1 MVALPPLFPIV
12 LGATM
17 KLSTFIQNNHTQ
29 ILQEWETFAG
39 TLIPSLPLKLL
50 RDHAEEL
57 LMAIVSDMEMTQSG
71 NEQAEKSRGK
81 GRAHKMRES
90 GMWHA
95 SHRLET
101 GFTLDQL
108 VSEYRFLRASV
119 LHQWQRVKGEDK
131 EGVTRFNESID
142 EALMEAVKEYSDVT
156 TKHRN
161 ELLGILGH
169 DLRNPLGAI
178 IMGATLLTNSETMND
193 KEIRIATRIVNSGKR
208 IHRMIDYLLDLTRI
222 KQGKSLPIT
231 TVMTDIEMLCRLV
244 IAELTLTYPNRII
257 TFSAE
262 GDLHGRWDSDRMIQV
277 ISNLVANA
285 LQHSADE
292 VKVRALEEKDHS
304 VTVEVHNSG
313 PPIPPLLMK
322 TMFDRMITDET
333 AMSSGLGLGLYI
345 AREIVEA
352 HKGCITVDSSHET
365 GTTFMVR
372 LPRESNSQRP
382 SGCPPPLEP
391 PTGPY
396 SPT

>member
-1 MVALPPLFPIV
+1 M
-12 LGATM
+12 GDSM
-17 KLSTFIQNNHTQ
+17 KLSTFIHNNREH

-39 TLIPSLPLKLL
+39 SLVPTLPLKLL

-57 LMAIVSDMEMTQSG
+57 LTELVEDMESAQTG
-71 NEQAEKSRGK
+71 GEQDAKSK
-81 GRAHKMRES
+81 GEGTAHKMRES

-95 SHRLET
+95 THRLET

-119 LHQWQRVKGEDK
+119 LRQWQRVEGEDK

-142 EALMEAVKEYSDVT
+142 EALMEAVKEYAAVT

-178 IMGATLLTNSETMND
+178 IMGATLLTNSETMSD

-208 IHRMIDYLLDLTRI
+208 IHRMIDYLLDLIRI
-222 KQGKSLPIT
+222 KQGKKLPIT
-231 TVMTDIEMLCRLV
+231 TTMTDIEMVCRL
-244 IAELTLTYPNRII
+244 IITELSTTYPNRVI
-257 TFSAE
+257 TFTAE
-262 GDLHGRWDSDRMIQV
+262 GNLHGRWDSDRMAQV

-285 LQHSADE
+285 IQHSTDE
-292 VKVRALEEKDHS
+292 VMVRAFEEKDHS
-304 VTVEVHNSG
+304 VVVEVHNSG
-313 PPIPPLLMK
+313 DPIPPLLMK
-322 TMFDRMITDET
+322 TMFDHMITDDT
-333 AMSSGLGLGLYI
+333 ALSSGLGLGLYI

-352 HKGCITVDSSHET
+352 HGGCITVSSSQEE

-372 LPRESNSQRP
+372 LPRESSSQRP
-382 SGCPPPLEP
+382 LGCPPKPLE
-391 PTGPY
+391 
-396 SPT
+396 

>member
-1 MVALPPLFPIV
+1 
-12 LGATM
+12 M
-17 KLSTFIQNNHTQ
+17 KLATFIHTNHNQ
-29 ILQEWETFAG
+29 IIQEWEKFAS
-39 TLIPSLPLKLL
+39 TLIPALPLKLL

-57 LMAIVSDMEMTQSG
+57 LRAIVSDMQMTQSER
-71 NEQAEKSRGK
+71 EQTAKSKGK
-81 GRAHKMRES
+81 GSAHKMRES

-119 LHQWQRVKGEDK
+119 LHQWQSVKGDDK

-178 IMGATLLTNSETMND
+178 IMGANVLTNSETMND

-222 KQGKSLPIT
+222 QQGKRLPLT
-231 TVMTDIEMLCRLV
+231 TTMTDMEMVCRLV
-244 IAELTLTYPNRII
+244 IAELALNYPNRDI
-257 TFSAE
+257 TFLAE
-262 GDLHGRWDSDRMIQV
+262 GNLHGRWDSDRLAQV

-285 LQHSADE
+285 LQHSKDE
-292 VKVRALEEKDHS
+292 VKVKALEEEDHS

-313 PPIPPLLMK
+313 NPIPPKLME
-322 TMFDRMITDET
+322 TMFERMITDDT
-333 AMSSGLGLGLYI
+333 ALSSGLGLGLYI

-372 LPRESNSQRP
+372 LPRESSSQRP
-382 SGCPPPLEP
+382 SGCPPPP
-391 PTGPY
+391 SPGPY